1 VVYEM
6 RYLLLFLLLLPF
18 TSEADCGHG
27 NNPCVEPIP
36 GPQGPQGE
44 QGIQG
49 EQGPKGD
56 KGDTGM
62 KGMTGSVGAD
72 GRSVA
77 GPKGDPGVA
86 GVDGIDGKDY
96 LNSDTLSDDEISEL
110 FAGATAMAGL
120 DFDSTTTKTQ
130 VGLAVGY
137 YDGEDSLAIGI
148 ARVWDSERM
157 GDVLFSIKTTVDE
170 LNGHRPIVGAA
181 IWKF

>member
-1 VVYEM
+1 MNQWYPIRHWFFDEVYKV
-6 RYLLLFLLLLPF
+6 RYLLLLLLLLTF

-27 NNPCVEPIP
+27 NNPCEVP
-36 GPQGPQGE
+36 GPP
-44 QGIQG
+44 GIDGQDG

-62 KGMTGSVGAD
+62 KGMTGAAGID
-72 GRSVA
+72 GVD
-77 GPKGDPGVA
+77 GIA
-86 GVDGIDGKDY
+86 GVDGKDY
-96 LNSDTLSDDEISEL
+96 MDADTLSDDEISEL

-148 ARVWDSERM
+148 GKVWDSERV
-157 GDVLFSIKTTVDE
+157 GDVLFSLKTTVDE